1 MITMEAETTRQN
13 LMSIALLRVE
23 RLTALVELAEQQRSM
38 LIEGRHSELAEN
50 VKAQDLILAELDN
63 LQKREDG
70 LLQTVSSRP
79 ALNLEPEYESAGA
92 RASRAAQ
99 RLKSITR
106 GNRDLLD
113 SAMQYVTFSMGVLS
127 GLAADQQVSYDP
139 RLETV
144 PNTLA
149 MMLDRKV

>member
-1 MITMEAETTRQN
+1 MEAVTTRDN

-50 VKAQDLILAELDN
+50 VKAQDLILAELDH

-70 LLQTVSSRP
+70 LLQTVSSGHT
-79 ALNLEPEYESAGA
+79 LGLSPEYESVGA
-92 RASRAAQ
+92 RASRTAQ

-113 SAMQYVTFSMGVLS
+113 STMQYVTFSMGILS
-127 GLAADQQVSYDP
+127 SLAADQQVSYDP
-139 RLETV
+139 RPEAG

>member
-1 MITMEAETTRQN
+1 
-13 LMSIALLRVE
+13 
-23 RLTALVELAEQQRSM
+23 